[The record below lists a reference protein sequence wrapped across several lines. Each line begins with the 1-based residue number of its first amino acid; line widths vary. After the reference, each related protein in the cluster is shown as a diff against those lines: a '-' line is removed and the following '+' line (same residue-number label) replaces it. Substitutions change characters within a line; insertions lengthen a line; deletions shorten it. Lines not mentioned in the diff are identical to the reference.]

1 MATTTQLGR
10 VRERSTGVY
19 TAVLKDE
26 AGVVIPAASLASLTL
41 SLYDV
46 ASATILNE
54 RDDQDALNTNNVT
67 VDGSGNL
74 AWSVQPADHAVVSTR
89 ANAIERHRAVFRYS
103 WSGGAK
109 QDWHAVEFLVEA
121 EREVT

>member
-46 ASATILNE
+46 
-54 RDDQDALNTNNVT
+54 V
-67 VDGSGNL
+67 
-74 AWSVQPADHAVVSTR
+74 
-89 ANAIERHRAVFRYS
+89 
-103 WSGGAK
+103 
-109 QDWHAVEFLVEA
+109 
-121 EREVT
+121 